1 MNLQEIKYMMSLSVL
16 TTDLKLT
23 QNIRGILLAAFPNND
38 DLLNVQI
45 SDMGLQQPCLD
56 LCIF

>member
-1 MNLQEIKYMMSLSVL
+1 MKYMLSLFVL
-16 TTDLKLT
+16 ATDLKLT
-23 QNIRGILLAAFPNND
+23 QDIRGILLAAFPNND
-38 DLLNVQI
+38 DLLKVQI